1 MSLTRRVQ
9 RLERVTAPSR
19 SPYDAEAEAV
29 RYGEPLAPGNALYRS
44 YAWLGPE
51 RLELTAIT
59 GGRVLTYVVPGVDG
73 RALL

>member
-19 SPYDAEAEAV
+19 IPYDAEEEAA
-29 RYGEPLAPGNALYRS
+29 RYGPPLTPATALYRS
-44 YAWLGPE
+44 YAWLDAE
-51 RLELTAIT
+51 RLELTTIT
-59 GGRVLTYVVPGVDG
+59 GGRVIRYDVPGVDG

>member
-9 RLERVTAPSR
+9 RLERVTAPVR
-19 SPYDAEAEAV
+19 VPFEPEAEAAL
-29 RYGEPLAPGNALYRS
+29 YGPPLAPGNALYRS
-44 YAWLGPE
+44 YAWLGEE

-59 GGRVLTYVVPGVDG
+59 GGRVLRYVVPGVDG